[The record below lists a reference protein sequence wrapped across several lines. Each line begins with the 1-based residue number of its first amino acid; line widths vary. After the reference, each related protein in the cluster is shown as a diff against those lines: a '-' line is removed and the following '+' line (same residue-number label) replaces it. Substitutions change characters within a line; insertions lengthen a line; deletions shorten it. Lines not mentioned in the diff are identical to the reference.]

1 MSSSSTAELAPIIDR
16 WDELMD
22 AIETERLLLLDCKSS
37 GSIAIRAVQDERLGV
52 CIGLV
57 WNQRPGVSLGGQ
69 NGFLHRL
76 HVLQPANREIGDVLV
91 AQPHVFLT
99 VLVDFG
105 GPLHGVVADQRAV
118 DQVRAPE
125 IVDEQPIDKWRP
137 HRRIAQ
143 NVLADQPLPQHRSVA
158 MVEQKLAA
166 RQSLPAV
173 AVAVA
178 VTIGVGIRSRRH
190 FRGLLLVMIKERAF
204 RDYPPSS
211 RRCN

>member
-1 MSSSSTAELAPIIDR
+1 MMSEGGGLIGIFIRADSNKDLFGRNSKSTWTCLHLPLLNWRQLLTDGMNS
-16 WDELMD
+16 WM
-22 AIETERLLLLDCKSS
+22 RLKLKDCCFLTATVQ
-37 GSIAIRAVQDERLGV
+37 GSIAIGAVQDERLGV

-76 HVLQPANREIGDVLV
+76 YVLQPANREIGDVLV

-125 IVDEQPIDKWRP
+125 IVDEKPIDKWRP

-178 VTIGVGIRSRRH
+178 
-190 FRGLLLVMIKERAF
+190 F
-204 RDYPPSS
+204 
-211 RRCN
+211 